1 MQTPKGSAKG
11 FYRRR
16 KLNNYNLTIYD
27 YGTSQGIN
35 NIWNEFIAGRG
46 SNEVGSC
53 LYRFIEE
60 KALRGTKEFSF
71 YSDACGGQNRNRHIL
86 SLFWFVLRKFNL
98 TEIRHTFFVSGHSQ
112 NEVDNVHSRIEQES
126 NPIDIFTTAQWAGC
140 IRNARRKPPR
150 FQVNELDLDDFYNI
164 KDISQNIKNFETDTN
179 NQKIEWLK
187 IKRTKINK
195 EDPNLVYISYDYED
209 NSWFQLNF
217 CKKGRRTLEVPNPRE
232 MRLKQLRQTYI
243 SIDKNKM
250 KDLNYLCR
258 TGLIPRIHHSFYNSL
273 PVEK

>member
-1 MQTPKGSAKG
+1 MKDKPRKLRDADKEKARIDEEFVSAAFDLEDLLQTPKGSAKG

-16 KLNNYNLTIYD
+16 KLNNYNLSIYD

-35 NIWNEFIAGRG
+35 NIWNESIAGRG

-60 KALRGTKEFSF
+60 KALRGSKVFSF

-86 SLFWFVLRKFNL
+86 SLLWFVLRKFNL

-164 KDISQNIKNFETDTN
+164 KDISQNIKFLRLI
-179 NQKIEWLK
+179 QI
-187 IKRTKINK
+187 IKR
-195 EDPNLVYISYDYED
+195 S
-209 NSWFQLNF
+209 S
-217 CKKGRRTLEVPNPRE
+217 G
-232 MRLKQLRQTYI
+232 
-243 SIDKNKM
+243 
-250 KDLNYLCR
+250 
-258 TGLIPRIHHSFYNSL
+258 
-273 PVEK
+273 